1 MKHSL
6 LLLSL
11 LALLCLIPPT
21 AGAQTA
27 ALNLKDF
34 GAIGDDVADD
44 SPALQMAL
52 DELANPAGASTK
64 LIIPAGTYKLS
75 SPISRNFYGAR
86 TDVIIEGTGS
96 GAVFRLA
103 SGPGTTNLTLTNL
116 ASVTLR
122 NLIFAGTP
130 GSPTDAGTGINLEG
144 NVRTIVEN
152 VAFYGVSTLEEG
164 GAVMRVSQTDFSA
177 RNLHFEGCNGYGF
190 KKVPVLLI
198 DQWAGVDVQNFR
210 FVDYG
215 TLNGVYHSKNAV
227 AGEAWI
233 KLLNPYGQSPS
244 QGVAMFRNGFMDEG
258 TYIGIL
264 SQQTAGDAVVVVDG
278 LGINISNTSLGQGVV
293 FSGAKVAKVLN
304 SKFGFSSAAN
314 RIIANFSN
322 VGRAELDGV
331 RGSEQAKVVLAD
343 AATTSLS
350 IRNST
355 LSHLA
360 SAALTTTIT
369 DSDIGTQIVSGKLTG
384 AAPTT
389 VNVTGMPPVTGI
401 TGHPTNGGGG
411 STRTYW
417 VVAVDAA
424 GRRSPLSAPFV
435 MQSAW
440 GIGKLSS
447 PSNYVHNLS
456 WLPVPGAVSYD
467 VLRDTPDRKV
477 VTVSATKCQDR
488 TESFAFYNTPE
499 GNESAVYLMD
509 GVAVGTTAS
518 PSWSTA
524 TLKNSWTA
532 FGAGYQTPQY
542 SKHNGLIYMR
552 GRVKG
557 GTVLSTILTLP
568 TGMCPKARVAFGAV
582 EVLPD
587 CSVLHATGTNTAVNL
602 DGIVFATN

>member
-1 MKHSL
+1 MKRSL
-6 LLLSL
+6 LLLCL
-11 LALLCLIPPT
+11 LALLGLIPPP
-21 AGAQTA
+21 ASAQSVT
-27 ALNLKDF
+27 LNLKDF

-52 DELANPAGASTK
+52 DELANPTGASTK
-64 LIIPAGTYKLS
+64 LIIPAGTYRLS
-75 SPISRNFYGAR
+75 SPVTRNFFGAR

-103 SGPGTTNLTLTNL
+103 SGPETTNLTLTNL
-116 ASVTLR
+116 ASITLR

-130 GSPTDAGTGINLEG
+130 GTATDAGIGLNLEG
-144 NVRTIVEN
+144 NVRTMVEN
-152 VAFYGVSTLEEG
+152 IAFYGVSTLEEG

-198 DQWAGVDVQNFR
+198 EQWAGVDVQNFR

-244 QGVAMFRNGFMDEG
+244 QGVAMFRNGFLDEG
-258 TYIGIL
+258 AYIGIL
-264 SQQTAGDAVVVVDG
+264 SQQTAGDAVVVIDG
-278 LGINISNTSLGQGVV
+278 LGCNISNTSLGQGVV
-293 FSGAKVAKVLN
+293 FSGTKVAKVLN
-304 SKFGFSSAAN
+304 SKFGFSSAIN
-314 RIIANFSN
+314 RTLATFLN

-331 RGSEQAKVVLAD
+331 RGSEQAKIVVAD
-343 AATTSLS
+343 PTTTSLS
-350 IRNST
+350 IKNS
-355 LSHLA
+355 SFAHLV
-360 SAALTTTIT
+360 SAAQNTTIT
-369 DSDIGTQIVSGKLTG
+369 DSEIGSQIVSGKLTG
-384 AAPTT
+384 AAPATF
-389 VNVTGMPPVTGI
+389 NISGMPPVTGI

-417 VVAVDAA
+417 VVAVDAT
-424 GRRSPLSAPFV
+424 GRRSPLSAPFI

-456 WLPVPGAVSYD
+456 WSPVPGAVSYD
-467 VLRDTPDRKV
+467 VLRDSPDRKV
-477 VTVSATKCQDR
+477 VTTSATKCQDR
-488 TESFAFYNTPE
+488 TEGFTFYNTPE
-499 GNESAVYLMD
+499 GNETAVYLMD
-509 GVAVGTTAS
+509 GVPVATTAS
-518 PSWSTA
+518 PSWSTP

-542 SKHNGLIYMR
+542 SRHNGLVYVR
-552 GRVKG
+552 GRAKG
-557 GTVLSTILTLP
+557 GTALSTIMTLP
-568 TGMCPKARVAFGAV
+568 TGMCPKAKLAFGAI

-587 CSVLHATGTNTAVNL
+587 CSVVHATGANSAVSL